1 MHILKVSDLWTYLK
15 IYACFRLYVITN
27 LDNMALHG
35 QSWGENVR
43 LTFTLNMYMNI
54 SYIRIYIFSNI
65 NDNIYKKK
73 CKAGVFTKYVYEYF
87 FLKNVN
93 VFKY

>member
-73 CKAGVFTKYVYEYF
+73 CKADVFTKYVYEYF